1 MIFTEEPTT
10 QEVNPRANAVFRCRH
25 PTASYI
31 RWRVN
36 GSLLE
41 RDPPPD
47 ITPGIICDDDGNLVD
62 TLTITARPEF
72 NGTEVVCVAKF
83 NDGTPAINSSMA
95 LLIGTNMND
104 LCTIVIIIMIFVLIL
119 VYTFCFQ

>member
-1 MIFTEEPTT
+1 M
-10 QEVNPRANAVFRCRH
+10 NPWVDASAVFRCRH
-25 PTASYI
+25 PNASEI

-41 RDPPPD
+41 RDSPPD
-47 ITPGIICDDDGNLVD
+47 ITPGIIRDDDRNVVD

-83 NDGTPAINSSMA
+83 NDGTPAMNSSMA
-95 LLIGTNMND
+95 LLIGTNRND
-104 LCTIVIIIMIFVLIL
+104 LRTIVL
-119 VYTFCFQ
+119 Q